1 MLIKRIICKVKDGQR
16 DSFSEYQQQ
25 WSRLSSVKGF
35 MGQLGGW
42 KNKQPFVACVYAF
55 WETRKAY
62 EIFMEEV
69 HDVIFSTFG
78 QGSTYSSIDVDLYE
92 EVGSVLKS
100 VIEMRAVMR
109 QSQYFRVSL
118 GVLKGN
124 KKAHF
129 ILQQEQIWNPGMA
142 ATAGMV
148 GGTYAFSLKDK
159 NHFLVLTGWKDEV
172 YHHRYYVDR
181 RFPDL
186 YRSANSS
193 EDVIRI
199 SADEFKVEN
208 AWRVLK
214 DL

>member
-1 MLIKRIICKVKDGQR
+1 MLIKRINCKVNDDQR
-16 DSFSEYQQQ
+16 DAFSEYQQQ
-25 WSRLSSVKGF
+25 WGRLSSVKGF

-42 KNKQPFVACVYAF
+42 SNKQPNVACVYAF

-69 HDVIFSTFG
+69 HDMIFSTFG
-78 QGSTYSSIDVDLYE
+78 QGSTYSSIDVDVFD
-92 EVGSVLKS
+92 EVGSVLKT
-100 VIEMRAVMR
+100 VNEMRAVIM
-109 QSQYFRVSL
+109 QSQCVRISL
-118 GVLKGN
+118 VDLKGN
-124 KKAHF
+124 KKEHF

-172 YHHRYYVDR
+172 YHRYYVDR

-186 YRSANSS
+186 YRSANPS